1 MCARPNFPLLLLG
14 SVLLIDCGSGPDPR
28 PPEASQASPTAD
40 LVLIGG
46 AVETLDAAL
55 PTATALAIKGGK
67 IARVGSDEE
76 IKRWIAS
83 DTKVIELGGRA
94 VVPGLVDSHMHLV
107 GLGLRRFGIDLVGTA
122 SLDEV
127 RARVKTAV
135 AAAKPGEWI
144 QGRGWDQ
151 NDWEAFKK
159 KGLKFPTAKDLDEV
173 SPNNPVVLHRID
185 GHAIWANSKAMAL
198 AGVDAKTKARSGG
211 EIVKANGKPTG
222 VFVDNA
228 EGIITDKVPPPS
240 KEQLEQAIALAI
252 KECLSA
258 GLVQVHDM
266 GIGAAALEVLK
277 ELDARGQLKLRLYV
291 MLDGSAA
298 DLGAWMSQGPTLP
311 ASSASRLTVRG
322 VKFYMDGALGSRGAA
337 LHAPYSD
344 DKKNVGMLVTM
355 PDVLEDR
362 IKSAAAA
369 GYQVATHAIGD
380 RGNTIVLD
388 IYERVFAGD
397 AALKARPR
405 IEHAQ
410 ILRPADIPRFGRAGV
425 IASMQPTHAT
435 SDMPWAEKRVGEE
448 RLAGAYAWDAL
459 LTTGATIAA
468 GSDAPVEDIS
478 PVLGLYAATTRTD
491 AFGAPTGGWLP
502 DQKMSPRAAL
512 VSFTRAAAYAS
523 FREASAGMIKEGF
536 DADLTVLD
544 RDPLVIAAEEMSA
557 LEASMTIIEGE
568 IVWSKGTA
576 TSTRS

>member
-1 MCARPNFPLLLLG
+1 MCARPSFPLLLLG
-14 SVLLIDCGSGPDPR
+14 SVLSIDCGSGPEPR
-28 PPEASQASPTAD
+28 PAEAAQALPKAD

-46 AVETLDAAL
+46 TVETLDAAL
-55 PTATALAIKGGK
+55 PNATAIAVKGGK

-76 IKRWIAS
+76 IKRWIAPE
-83 DTKVIELGGRA
+83 TKVIELGGRA

-107 GLGLRRFGIDLVGTA
+107 GLGLRRFGIDLVGT
-122 SLDEV
+122 SSIDEV
-127 RARVKTAV
+127 RARVKAAV
-135 AAAKPGEWI
+135 ASAKPGEWI

-151 NDWEAFKK
+151 NDWETFKK
-159 KGLKFPTAKDLDEV
+159 KGLKFPTAKDLDDV
-173 SPNNPVVLHRID
+173 SPNNPVVLSRID
-185 GHAIWANSKAMAL
+185 GHAIWVNSKAMAL
-198 AGVDAKTKARSGG
+198 AGVDAKTKPRSGG
-211 EIVKANGKPTG
+211 EMVKANGKPTG
-222 VFVDNA
+222 IFVDNA
-228 EGIITDKVPPPS
+228 EGMITEKVPAPT

-266 GIGAAALEVLK
+266 GIGSAALEVLK
-277 ELDARGQLKLRLYV
+277 ELDARGELKLRLYA
-291 MLDGSAA
+291 MLDGSSNEL
-298 DLGAWMSQGPTLP
+298 DTWMSSGPIVP
-311 ASSASRLTVRG
+311 ASGASRLTVRG
-322 VKFYMDGALGSRGAA
+322 VKFYADGALGSRGAA
-337 LHAPYSD
+337 LHTPYAD
-344 DKKNVGMLVTM
+344 DKKNTGMLVTM

-362 IKSAAAA
+362 VKAAAAA
-369 GYQVATHAIGD
+369 GFQVATHAIGD

-388 IYERVFAGD
+388 IYERVFPGD
-397 AALKARPR
+397 AAQKARPR

-410 ILRPADIPRFGRAGV
+410 ILRPADIPRFGRSGV

-491 AFGAPTGGWLP
+491 AFGAPAGGWLP

-512 VSFTRAAAYAS
+512 VAFTRAAAYAS
-523 FREASAGMIKEGF
+523 FREAAAGLIKEGF

-544 RDPLVIAAEEMSA
+544 RDPLVIAPEEMNS
-557 LEASMTIIEGE
+557 LEPSMTVIEGE
-568 IVWSKGTA
+568 VVWSKGTA